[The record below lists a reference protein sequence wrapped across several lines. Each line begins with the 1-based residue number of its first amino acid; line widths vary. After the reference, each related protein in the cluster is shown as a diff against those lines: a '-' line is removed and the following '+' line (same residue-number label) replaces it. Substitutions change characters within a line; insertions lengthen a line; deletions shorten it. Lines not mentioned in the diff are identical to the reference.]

1 MKKVNKVAAAEAEEV
16 KEEKAVVDT
25 ATGEACEDKSTF
37 KVSRTVTLKDAK
49 EYEALKSVF
58 AYANTQITQFC
69 FVGNN
74 KILIKADLRKIT
86 TVDYS
91 ANVNNEG

>member
-1 MKKVNKVAAAEAEEV
+1 MKKVNKITATEAAEV
-16 KEEKAVVDT
+16 QEEKAVVDT
-25 ATGEACEDKSTF
+25 ATDEACEDKATF
-37 KVSRTVTLKDAK
+37 KVSRTVTLKDAQ

-58 AYANTQITQFC
+58 AYANTQITHFC

-86 TVDYS
+86 TVVNS
-91 ANVNNEG
+91 AEVKNEG